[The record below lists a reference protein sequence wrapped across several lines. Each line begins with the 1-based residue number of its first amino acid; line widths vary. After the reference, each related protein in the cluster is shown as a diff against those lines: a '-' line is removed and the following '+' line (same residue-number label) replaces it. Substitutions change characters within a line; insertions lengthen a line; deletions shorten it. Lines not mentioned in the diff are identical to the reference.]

1 MADFASTNKNASFEA
16 WFEQLC
22 LMAEINGE
30 NAGDKETG
38 KASIKLAHLSIQL
51 TTTPLG
57 GYDD

>member
-1 MADFASTNKNASFEA
+1 MADFASTNKNA

-30 NAGDKETG
+30 NAGDKNDWEG
-38 KASIKLAHLSIQL
+38 IYQAG
-51 TTTPLG
+51 TPVDSAYYDAFG